1 MIYNEIANSQS
12 RYLKAYFS
20 TILLW
25 FINDLSIIKDVF

>member
-1 MIYNEIANSQS
+1 MFYNENVNSQS
-12 RYLKAYFS
+12 KELKAYFS

>member
-20 TILLW
+20 TLLLW
-25 FINDLSIIKDVF
+25 LINNPITVAY